1 MSASKCHEDWELLM
15 ESLMVDLREV
25 VRPDGFGRLVFEVVY
40 WLLLLMLL
48 TRVRQS
54 SRRHC
59 LLPPRMSR
67 ASLGGVHH

>member
-1 MSASKCHEDWELLM
+1 MSASKCHEDWELLV
-15 ESLMVDLREV
+15 ESLMVDLKEV
-25 VRPDGFGRLVFEVVY
+25 VRPDGFGRLVFEVVH
-40 WLLLLMLL
+40 WLLLL

-54 SRRHC
+54 SRRQC